1 MDLAKAKGVIII
13 ILVAF
18 NVFLLFNNLTYSR
31 EQGVRKE
38 TIENAEKILKAR
50 GVTLEKGIPPAL
62 KEAHW
67 LVYGNE
73 KLDRPSIGRA
83 FFANNYY
90 ASGDITDYAYQD
102 KKLVFTSDTGFV
114 YTDGSPEVKVE
125 ADSSGNIKSDE
136 AQKAARKYL
145 NDHKL
150 LSGRYVIDELRRESD
165 GSMVVTFMEEY
176 DDFLVYDN
184 YCSVTV
190 TTGGVTRLEY
200 SKLQILGFSK
210 KIDDLA
216 DAYQVLLANYKDGSS
231 LVITD
236 MDVGYRFTQEH
247 SIEGMEST
255 ELLPIWRVRIKG
267 ASEPVY
273 LGLLDAED

>member
-1 MDLAKAKGVIII
+1 MDLAKAKSVIII

-18 NVFLLFNNLTYSR
+18 NVFLLFNNLTVSR

-83 FFANNYY
+83 FFADNYH

-102 KKLVFTSDTGFV
+102 KKLVFSSDTSFV

-125 ADSSGNIKSDE
+125 ADSGGNVKSDE
-136 AQKAARKYL
+136 AQKTARKYL

-150 LSGRYVIDELRRESD
+150 LSGRYVIDDIRREAD

-190 TTGGVTRLEY
+190 TTAGVTRLEY

-267 ASEPVY
+267 TAKPVY

>member
-18 NVFLLFNNLTYSR
+18 NVFLLFNNLTVSR

-83 FFANNYY
+83 FFADNYH
-90 ASGDITDYAYQD
+90 ASGYITDYAYQD

-125 ADSSGNIKSDE
+125 ADSSGNVNSDE
-136 AQKAARKYL
+136 AQKIARKYL

-267 ASEPVY
+267 VAEPVY